1 MYRNLWLFTGV
12 QQPSSVAAQVSRE
25 EEQKM
30 VYLRYL
36 ANLQKRR

>member
-12 QQPSSVAAQVSRE
+12 QQPSSVAAHVSRE